1 MLKKTGVKPT
11 GKIEEVGHYTGDNKP
26 KVEASE
32 GSQKPN
38 LDNIDWQKVGNKNDA
53 GSSSQGA

>member
-11 GKIEEVGHYTGDNKP
+11 GKIEEVGHYSGAKP

-32 GSQKPN
+32 GSQRPN
-38 LDNIDWQKVGNKNDA
+38 LDNIDWQKVGKKNDA
-53 GSSSQGA
+53 GSSPKGS